1 MHRRRVVI
9 TGIGMQTP
17 VGLSTIETWSALL
30 QGRSGIGAIN
40 VFDAAAFPT
49 RIAGEIR
56 RTIDPAKLDIK
67 RFRKQD
73 RFAQLALAAAAEAID
88 DADLGSA
95 DIRSERKAVCLGSG
109 VGGLGTFEVEAQ
121 QFLQRGPSRISPFMI
136 PKMMPNAAS
145 AAISI
150 EFGLHGPA
158 LTLSSACASSSD
170 AIIAACDLIRSSRAD
185 VVIAGGAESTI
196 TPVAL
201 GGFVA
206 ARALSQNNAN
216 PEQASRPFDEAR
228 DGFVLSEG
236 ACVLIVEEL
245 ENARKR
251 GAKIYVEVGGG
262 GQSSD
267 AYHITA
273 PLPDGAG
280 ATRAMRAAL
289 EDAQLATTDVGYI
302 NAHATST
309 SLGDLAEIQ
318 AIRAV
323 FAHHSSQLFVNGTK
337 SLIGH
342 TLGASGAIAVA
353 VTALSMRDSVVHG
366 TLNCESPEKLC
377 NFRYVGPQS
386 QEVAIRHALVNSFGF
401 GGHNTSIVLS
411 KI

>member
-9 TGIGMQTP
+9 TGIGMLTP
-17 VGLSTIETWSALL
+17 VGFSTTETWTALL
-30 QGRSGIGAIN
+30 QGRSGISPIT
-40 VFDAAAFPT
+40 VFDASEFPT
-49 RIAGEIR
+49 RIAGEIQG
-56 RTIDPAKLDIK
+56 DVEPAKLDIK

-73 RFAQLALAAAAEAID
+73 RFAQLALAAAAEAIE
-88 DADLGSA
+88 DADLDSA
-95 DIRSERKAVCLGSG
+95 NIHSERKAVCMGSG
-109 VGGLGTFEVEAQ
+109 VGGMGTFEVEAQ
-121 QFLQRGPSRISPFMI
+121 LYLQRGHKRISPFMI

-170 AIIAACDLIRSSRAD
+170 AIIAACDLIRSERAD

-201 GGFVA
+201 GGFVS
-206 ARALSQNNAN
+206 ARALSQSNDD
-216 PEQASRPFDEAR
+216 PERASRPFDQAR

-236 ACVLIVEEL
+236 ACVLILEDL
-245 ENARKR
+245 ENAQRR
-251 GAKIYVEVGGG
+251 GAKVYAEVRGG
-262 GQSSD
+262 GQASD

-280 ATRAMRAAL
+280 ANRAMRAAL
-289 EDAQLATTDVGYI
+289 QDAQRTITDIDYI

-318 AIRAV
+318 AVRTV
-323 FAHHSSQLFVNGTK
+323 FDHHSSQLIVNATK

-342 TLGASGAIAVA
+342 TLGASGSIAVA
-353 VTALSMRDSVVHG
+353 VTALSIRDNVVHG
-366 TLNCESPEKLC
+366 TLNLENPEDLC
-377 NFRYVGPQS
+377 NFKYLGTQV
-386 QEVAIRHALVNSFGF
+386 QEVAIRNALVNSFGF

-411 KI
+411 KL